1 MFGLGRNFII
11 FEEPLFLDIFLNKF
25 FDNHASLEINIAA
38 LVLLS
43 HISQQLIR
51 SFSTCNP
58 QKEIR
63 FMVVLCEPSDPYL
76 EKY

>member
-43 HISQQLIR
+43 HISQLSR

-63 FMVVLCEPSDPYL
+63 FMVVLSEPSDSYI